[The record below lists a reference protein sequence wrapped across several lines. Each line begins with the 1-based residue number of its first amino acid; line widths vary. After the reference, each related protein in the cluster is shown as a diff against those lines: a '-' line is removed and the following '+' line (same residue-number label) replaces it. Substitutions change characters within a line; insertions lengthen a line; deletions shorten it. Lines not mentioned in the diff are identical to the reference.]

1 MLLKALWNGEQGK
14 ASSTNIV
21 DYVVQMQE
29 KLESMSTLAK
39 EHMTEAQNGQ
49 RTWYDQRARARS
61 FEPGTQVL
69 DTQVLP
75 IDSSKLTAKR
85 QGPCKVLRKLLHMK
99 LLLLVR
105 GGQNGLYMLT

>member
-14 ASSTNIV
+14 ASSTN
-21 DYVVQMQE
+21 
-29 KLESMSTLAK
+29 
-39 EHMTEAQNGQ
+39 
-49 RTWYDQRARARS
+49 S

-75 IDSSKLTAKR
+75 IDTSKLTAKW
-85 QGPCKVLRKLLHMK
+85 QGPCKVLRKRLHMK